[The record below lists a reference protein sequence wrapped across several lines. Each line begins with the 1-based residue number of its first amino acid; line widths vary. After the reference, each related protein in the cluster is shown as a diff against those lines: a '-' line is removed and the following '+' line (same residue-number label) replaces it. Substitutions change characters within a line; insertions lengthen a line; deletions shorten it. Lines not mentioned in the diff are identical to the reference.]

1 MRTSDEHLEEALTE
15 YNDKVNR
22 LETEGSADELLE
34 ALVNRSTILMLM
46 DSRVSSLDDLEE
58 AMEIM
63 EEMAEGG
70 KVPNVGTFV
79 KVYENHGHLCCEDDA
94 EMMLDDYM
102 RIIPKLSLLNA
113 TTRHYDRRS
122 LVNMSL
128 ECAKELIDADYGE
141 HALPFLEKGL
151 LFLGS
156 ATDDWTLNR
165 RAEMCSYC

>member
-1 MRTSDEHLEEALTE
+1 MRLSDEHLEEALNE

-70 KVPNVGTFV
+70 
-79 KVYENHGHLCCEDDA
+79 
-94 EMMLDDYM
+94 
-102 RIIPKLSLLNA
+102 
-113 TTRHYDRRS
+113 
-122 LVNMSL
+122 
-128 ECAKELIDADYGE
+128 
-141 HALPFLEKGL
+141 
-151 LFLGS
+151 
-156 ATDDWTLNR
+156 
-165 RAEMCSYC
+165 

>member
-63 EEMAEGG
+63 EEME
-70 KVPNVGTFV
+70 
-79 KVYENHGHLCCEDDA
+79 EDG
-94 EMMLDDYM
+94 
-102 RIIPKLSLLNA
+102 IIIYFAS
-113 TTRHYDRRS
+113 
-122 LVNMSL
+122 
-128 ECAKELIDADYGE
+128 
-141 HALPFLEKGL
+141 
-151 LFLGS
+151 
-156 ATDDWTLNR
+156 
-165 RAEMCSYC
+165 